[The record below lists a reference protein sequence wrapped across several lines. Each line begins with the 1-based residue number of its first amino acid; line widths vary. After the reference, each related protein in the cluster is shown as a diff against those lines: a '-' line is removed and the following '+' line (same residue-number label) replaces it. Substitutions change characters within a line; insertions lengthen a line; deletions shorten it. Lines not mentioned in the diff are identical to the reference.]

1 MLFAA
6 MIMGVINLG
15 NLSAPGAFDNVT
27 PSGLGWSLGVAITAA
42 TASILFSKALE
53 LGGDAAAVAAIT
65 SVYPAVTL
73 IIGVLFLGD
82 ELTGKK
88 VRAELSSPPLKLVSH
103 VPQAQT
109 EHASYCC
116 CG

>member
-6 MIMGVINLG
+6 IILGLINFG
-15 NLSAPGAFDNVT
+15 NLSAPAAFDSVT
-27 PSGLGWSLGVAITAA
+27 LSGLGWSLGAAITTA

-65 SVYPAVTL
+65 SVYPAVTM

-82 ELTGKK
+82 ELSAQK
-88 VRAELSSPPLKLVSH
+88 VSVLSRAPF
-103 VPQAQT
+103 A
-109 EHASYCC
+109 
-116 CG
+116 GF